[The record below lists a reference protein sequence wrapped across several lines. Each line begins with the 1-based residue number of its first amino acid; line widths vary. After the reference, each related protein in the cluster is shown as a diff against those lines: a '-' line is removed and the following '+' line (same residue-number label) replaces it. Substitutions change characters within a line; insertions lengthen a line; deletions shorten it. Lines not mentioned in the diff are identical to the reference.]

1 MYYVSEVLR
10 DAKAR
15 YPTVQKMLYAILIA
29 SRKLRHYFQ
38 AHAIRVVTSYPLERI
53 LRNREATGRV
63 AKWAVELGAF
73 DIQFVSAQA
82 IKSQALTDFVAEWTS
97 APSEEV
103 DADPGAST
111 APWTMFFDGSFALK
125 GAGAGVVLSPPT
137 GETLKYI
144 VRLDFKATN
153 NVAEYEGLLA
163 GLRAAAGLGIRRLI
177 VKGDSQLVVNQVNK
191 DYQCS
196 DPMMAAYL
204 AEVRKMERR
213 FLGLE
218 VKHVLR

>member
-1 MYYVSEVLR
+1 M
-10 DAKAR
+10 
-15 YPTVQKMLYAILIA
+15 
-29 SRKLRHYFQ
+29 F
-38 AHAIRVVTSYPLERI
+38 
-53 LRNREATGRV
+53 
-63 AKWAVELGAF
+63 
-73 DIQFVSAQA
+73 
-82 IKSQALTDFVAEWTS
+82 
-97 APSEEV
+97 APSEEIEP
-103 DADPGAST
+103 DPGAST
-111 APWTMFFDGSFALK
+111 TPWTMYFEGSFALK

-153 NVAEYEGLLA
+153 NMVEYEGLLA
-163 GLRAAAGLGIRRLI
+163 GLRATAGLGVRHLI

-191 DYQCS
+191 DYLCS

-218 VKHVLR
+218 